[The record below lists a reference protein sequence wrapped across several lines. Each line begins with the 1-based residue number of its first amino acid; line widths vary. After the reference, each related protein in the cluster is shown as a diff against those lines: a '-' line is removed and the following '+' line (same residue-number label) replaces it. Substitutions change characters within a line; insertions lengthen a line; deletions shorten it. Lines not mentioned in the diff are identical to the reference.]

1 MEIIL
6 RLSIS
11 EARARLPEL
20 AQLVMATPGR
30 AIIIEHRDFQ
40 ERLVLTTES
49 SIKALETAVKNAP
62 KEPPTFKLAGSIT
75 SDLTDEELDRALRET
90 RRQWSKDAERRA
102 ERWLRD

>member
-1 MEIIL
+1 MEEVL

-20 AQLVMATPGR
+20 AQLVMEAPGR

-49 SIKALETAVKNAP
+49 SIQALETAVKNAP
-62 KEPPTFKLAGSIT
+62 KATEFRLAGSMS
-75 SDLTDEELDRALRET
+75 SDLSDEELEAAMAEVRRA
-90 RRQWSKDAERRA
+90 WSEEAARRA
-102 ERWLRD
+102 ERLMRD